1 MKEGFFNII
10 KGTFLVN
17 DDALKNWRF
26 IIFLSVLTLGMIA
39 SGHQADKKVLQI
51 AQLSNEVKDLKSQ
64 YVDVRMQ
71 LMNAKMETKIIAAMA
86 KKGLFISEVPPQ
98 KIVVLSNPKD

>member
-26 IIFLSVLTLGMIA
+26 IIFLSVMTLGMIA
-39 SGHQADKKVLQI
+39 SGHQADKKVHQI